1 MAAGG
6 SDRGPLDTTVPRPTT
21 APVRKALTSLD
32 DRVELAVG
40 FTVDRLWRDHDR
52 GLLDEQT
59 ASVAAAHRSL
69 SDAER
74 SVTFYRVL
82 LQRLASGEYP
92 MDSALFPRIERTV
105 EQLKEAVRVRG
116 ARETDL
122 SDVLEPAEANAVRS
136 PAGYPDLK
144 ARDIAMLLAI
154 GQGAKLREHL
164 LTQRL
169 SVVTA
174 SGARVVQQDFTRLE
188 TAGLVQR
195 DTTHP
200 LHAGQPVTLT
210 DAGRAALT
218 ARPSGRVTS
227 RPAPRPGAWP
237 DAATHTR

>member
-1 MAAGG
+1 M
-6 SDRGPLDTTVPRPTT
+6 SRPATP
-21 APVRKALTSLD
+21 PVRKALTSLD
-32 DRVELAVG
+32 HRVELAVG

-59 ASVAAAHRSL
+59 ASVAAAHRAL
-69 SDAER
+69 VEAEQ

-92 MDSALFPRIERTV
+92 LDPVLFPRIDRTV
-105 EQLKEAVRVRG
+105 EQLKEAVRIRG

-122 SDVLEPAEANAVRS
+122 SDVLDPVEATAARS
-136 PAGYPDLK
+136 PAGHADLK

-154 GQGAKLREHL
+154 SQGAKLREHL

-174 SGARVVQQDFTRLE
+174 SGTRIAQHDFARLE
-188 TAGLVQR
+188 TTGLVQR

-218 ARPSGRVTS
+218 TRPSGHVAS

-237 DAATHTR
+237 DAAHTR

>member
-1 MAAGG
+1 M
-6 SDRGPLDTTVPRPTT
+6 PVPRS
-21 APVRKALTSLD
+21 APPSVRKALTSLD
-32 DRVELAVG
+32 HRVELAIG

-59 ASVAAAHRSL
+59 ARIAAAHRSL

-82 LQRLASGEYP
+82 LHRLSSDEYP
-92 MDSALFPRIERTV
+92 MEPALFPRIERTV
-105 EQLKEAVRVRG
+105 EQLKEAVLIRG

-122 SDVLEPAEANAVRS
+122 SDVLEPVEATSARS
-136 PAGYPDLK
+136 PAGHTDLK
-144 ARDIAMLLAI
+144 ARDLAMLLAI
-154 GQGAKLREHL
+154 GQGAKLHEHL
-164 LTQRL
+164 LTQRV

-174 SGARVVQQDFTRLE
+174 SGTRIGQHDFSRLE
-188 TAGLVQR
+188 TSGLVQR

-218 ARPSGRVTS
+218 IRPSSRVAS

-237 DAATHTR
+237 GAAHTR

>member
-1 MAAGG
+1 M
-6 SDRGPLDTTVPRPTT
+6 PRPATSS
-21 APVRKALTSLD
+21 VRKALTSLD
-32 DRVELAVG
+32 HRVELAVG
-40 FTVDRLWRDHDR
+40 FTVDRLWRDHER
-52 GLLDEQT
+52 GLLDERT

-69 SDAER
+69 SDAEQ
-74 SVTFYRVL
+74 SVAFYRVL
-82 LQRLASGEYP
+82 LQRLASDEYP
-92 MDSALFPRIERTV
+92 MDSVLFPRIERTV
-105 EQLKEAVRVRG
+105 EQLKEAVLVRG

-122 SDVLEPAEANAVRS
+122 SDVLAPVEASATRS
-136 PAGYPDLK
+136 PAGHAELK

-154 GQGAKLREHL
+154 GQGAKLHEHL

-174 SGARVVQQDFTRLE
+174 SGTRIGQHDFTRLE

-200 LHAGQPVTLT
+200 LHAGQPITLT

-218 ARPSGRVTS
+218 ARPTSRVTS
-227 RPAPRPGAWP
+227 SPAPRPGAWP